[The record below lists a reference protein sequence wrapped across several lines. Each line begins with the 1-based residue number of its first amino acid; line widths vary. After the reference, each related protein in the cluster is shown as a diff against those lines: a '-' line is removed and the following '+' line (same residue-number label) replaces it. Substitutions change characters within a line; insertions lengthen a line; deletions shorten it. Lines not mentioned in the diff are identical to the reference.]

1 MGAVPPCP
9 TSGHAPA
16 PFWGAQGCVGLAQQ
30 ARGPRSGARQGTRSP
45 SCRPGVSNEWYEL
58 PARPLIASSKTLNE
72 LLLRRAAC
80 ARLVAA
86 AAVPAWH
93 PSCHSRCRRG
103 WVLCYLGSVGPEPSV
118 QPPCAG
124 SASWGDPCDPQTLTS
139 SPSCLPEHRTL
150 PCRAVPGGCAAGRVW
165 LALGTSAGSEP
176 KSPSAV
182 CHLHEIYRRG
192 EVGRGLERRLP
203 ALSPSAEHLPLL
215 PGSPEQGPRS
225 PLGAPRPLSSSA
237 LSAPL
242 AAQPQPR
249 EAPA

>member
-30 ARGPRSGARQGTRSP
+30 ARGPRGGARQGTRSP

-139 SPSCLPEHRTL
+139 SPSCLPEHCTL
-150 PCRAVPGGCAAGRVW
+150 PCCAGR
-165 LALGTSAGSEP
+165 LRRRESAARARHVCWERAQIPLRGLS
-176 KSPSAV
+176 SPRDLQA
-182 CHLHEIYRRG
+182 
-192 EVGRGLERRLP
+192 GRGGER
-203 ALSPSAEHLPLL
+203 AGKAAAS
-215 PGSPEQGPRS
+215 
-225 PLGAPRPLSSSA
+225 
-237 LSAPL
+237 
-242 AAQPQPR
+242 AQPQC
-249 EAPA
+249 